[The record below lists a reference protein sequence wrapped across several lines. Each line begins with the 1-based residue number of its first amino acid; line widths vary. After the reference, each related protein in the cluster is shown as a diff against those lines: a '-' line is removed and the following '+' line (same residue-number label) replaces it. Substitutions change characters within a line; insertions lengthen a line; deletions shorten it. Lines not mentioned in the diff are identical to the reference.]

1 MYSNSQQGTS
11 LIEALIAMILISLVG
26 SGAIHLTNRATAS
39 HTDQQ
44 LLTMAITQMRA
55 ALNTPNVCTTPPV
68 IQLPNN
74 VSLTTQVQGCGTTS
88 VTIGVGG
95 GAINVQSPLTLSV
108 TSDLL
113 GGQVVV
119 GGTWRSS

>member
-1 MYSNSQQGTS
+1 MYSNSQRGTS
-11 LIEALIAMILISLVG
+11 LIEALIAMLLIALVG

-44 LLTMAITQMRA
+44 LLTIAITQMRS
-55 ALNTPNVCTTPPV
+55 ALKTPDICTTPPV

-74 VSLTTQVQGCGTTS
+74 VSLTAQVQGCSTT
-88 VTIGVGG
+88 TATVGG
-95 GAINVQSPLTLSV
+95 VAINNIQTPLTLSV

-119 GGTWRSS
+119 GGTWRS